1 MKRIMRISLIPIV
14 AIILASCNDTPD
26 KAIQQQAEQ
35 ILSSYPNAS
44 VEVKEGV
51 LTLKGN
57 FDTSKDKAEVLQ
69 ELRKIKDAQ
78 SVKDEASSLED
89 LIKDTDISPEDL
101 QKVIDLAKDF
111 PSIQVEV
118 VDGKLTL
125 TGKASS
131 TQDKIIRRSLPT
143 LDIDYNY
150 TVQ

>member
-1 MKRIMRISLIPIV
+1 MKRLIRINLIS
-14 AIILASCNDTPD
+14 ILALMLVGCDANSDE
-26 KAIQQQAEQ
+26 ALQQQAEQ
-35 ILSSYPNAS
+35 IISAYPNAS
-44 VEVKEGV
+44 VEVKDGV

-57 FDTSKDKAEVLQ
+57 FDTSKDKAEALQ
-69 ELRKIKDAQ
+69 KLNKIKDTQ
-78 SVKDEASSLED
+78 TVKDEAASLED
-89 LIKDTDISPEDL
+89 LIKDTSISPEDL